1 MDLKELLG
9 DDYKE
14 GLTADEV
21 SGIFEKRLLATGK
34 YENKDKVDAE
44 RKRAKQ
50 EKADLESKIKSK
62 MTDDELSKQE
72 MDDLRA
78 KFEALQAEAKEK
90 DKRYS
95 KTLAEANIA
104 EARTLLEIKEG
115 DKDFSDFINNI
126 SGEDSELSNKTSNY
140 IMKLIK
146 DAYEKGKALS
156 TKQEL
161 GEMGRMVIG
170 KDGKAVDK
178 DEAFVKTLVSG
189 IGVSENTKSNFN

>member
-78 KFEALQAEAKEK
+78 KFEALQAEAREK

-115 DKDFSDFINNI
+115 DKDFSDFITNI

-140 IMKLIK
+140 VMKLIK

-170 KDGKAVDK
+170 KDGKAIDK

>member
-14 GLTADEV
+14 GLTAEDI
-21 SGIFEKRLLATGK
+21 SGIFERKILATGK

-50 EKADLESKIKSK
+50 EKADLENKIKSK
-62 MTDDELSKQE
+62 MSDDELSKQE
-72 MDDLRA
+72 MEDLKA
-78 KFEALQAEAKEK
+78 KFEALQAESREK

-104 EARTLLEIKEG
+104 EARTLLEIKAD
-115 DKDFSDFINNI
+115 DKEFAEFITNI
-126 SGEDSELSNKTSNY
+126 SGEDSEVSSKTSSY

-146 DAYEKGKALS
+146 NAYEKCKGES
-156 TKQEL
+156 TKKDL

-178 DEAFVKTLVSG
+178 DEAFVKGLVSG
-189 IGVSENTKSNFN
+189 MQVPENTKSNFN

>member
-14 GLTADEV
+14 DLTADEV

>member
-14 GLTADEV
+14 DLTADEV
-21 SGIFEKRLLATGK
+21 SEIFERKFLATGK
-34 YENKDKVDAE
+34 YENKEKVDAE
-44 RKRAKQ
+44 RRRAKQ
-50 EKADLESKIKSK
+50 EKAELEGKIKSK
-62 MTDDELSKQE
+62 MTDDELSQKE
-72 MDDLRA
+72 MDDLKA
-78 KFEALQAEAKEK
+78 KIDVLVAEGKEK

-104 EARTLLEIKEG
+104 EARTLLEIKAD
-115 DKDFSDFINNI
+115 DKEYAEFITNI
-126 SGEDSELSNKTSNY
+126 SGEDSEVSSKTSSY

-146 DAYEKGKALS
+146 NAYEKGKGES
-156 TKQEL
+156 TKKDL

-178 DEAFVKTLVSG
+178 DEAFVKGLVSG
-189 IGVSENTKSNFN
+189 MQVPENTKSNFN

>member
-14 GLTADEV
+14 DLTADDI
-21 SGIFEKRLLATGK
+21 SGIFERKFLATGK
-34 YENKDKVDAE
+34 YENKEKVDAE
-44 RKRAKQ
+44 RRRAKQ
-50 EKADLESKIKSK
+50 EKAELEGKIKSK
-62 MTDDELSKQE
+62 MTDDELSQKE
-72 MDDLRA
+72 MDDLKA
-78 KFEALQAEAKEK
+78 KLEALVAEGKEK

-104 EARTLLEIKEG
+104 EARTLLEIKAD
-115 DKDFSDFINNI
+115 DKEFAEFITNI
-126 SGEDSELSNKTSNY
+126 SGEDSEVSSKTSSY

-146 DAYEKGKALS
+146 NAYEKGKGES
-156 TKQEL
+156 TKKDL

-178 DEAFVKTLVSG
+178 DEAFVKGLVSG
-189 IGVSENTKSNFN
+189 MQVPENTKSNFN

>member
-14 GLTADEV
+14 DLTAEDI
-21 SGIFEKRLLATGK
+21 SGIFERKILATGK

-50 EKADLESKIKSK
+50 EKADLENKIKSK
-62 MTDDELSKQE
+62 MSDDELSKQE
-72 MDDLRA
+72 MEDLKA
-78 KFEALQAEAKEK
+78 KFEALQAESREK

-104 EARTLLEIKEG
+104 EARTLLEIKAD
-115 DKDFSDFINNI
+115 DKEFAEFITNI
-126 SGEDSELSNKTSNY
+126 SGEDSEVSSKTSSY

-146 DAYEKGKALS
+146 NAYEKGKGES
-156 TKQEL
+156 TKKDL

-178 DEAFVKTLVSG
+178 DEAFVKGLVSG
-189 IGVSENTKSNFN
+189 MQVPENTKSNFN

>member
-78 KFEALQAEAKEK
+78 KFEALQAEAREK

>member
-14 GLTADEV
+14 GLTADEI
-21 SGIFEKRLLATGK
+21 SGIFEKKFLATGK
-34 YENKDKVDAE
+34 YENKEKVDAE
-44 RKRAKQ
+44 RRRAKQ
-50 EKADLESKIKSK
+50 EKAELEGKIKSK
-62 MTDDELSKQE
+62 MTDDELSQKE
-72 MDDLRA
+72 MDDLKA
-78 KFEALQAEAKEK
+78 KLETLEAEAKEK

-104 EARTLLEIKEG
+104 EARTLLEIKAD
-115 DKDFSDFINNI
+115 DKEFAEFITNI
-126 SGEDSELSNKTSNY
+126 SGEDSEVSSKTSSY

-146 DAYEKGKALS
+146 NAYEKGKGES
-156 TKQEL
+156 TKKDL

-178 DEAFVKTLVSG
+178 DEAFVKGLVSG
-189 IGVSENTKSNFN
+189 MQVPENTKSNFN

>member
-14 GLTADEV
+14 DLTADEV

-78 KFEALQAEAKEK
+78 KFEALQAEAREK